1 MYSFSLVSIMREAC
15 SEKLPEKS
23 FWTVGQIDIGG
34 LLSSPVALRNWIDRS
49 KNFWVAS
56 KIISVERFKW
66 EDFFSLAFF
75 LVEIWINRVLI
86 NIKKLEMLE
95 IMDFSSK
102 IFSPYTGTELPQIN
116 KNNNNSQIPGGHLNR
131 VNCLWG

>member
-1 MYSFSLVSIMREAC
+1 M
-15 SEKLPEKS
+15 
-23 FWTVGQIDIGG
+23 
-34 LLSSPVALRNWIDRS
+34 
-49 KNFWVAS
+49 
-56 KIISVERFKW
+56 ERFKW

-75 LVEIWINRVLI
+75 LDEIWINRVLI

-102 IFSPYTGTELPQIN
+102 VFSPYTGTELPQIN